1 MLQPTHTLVLTPE
14 NRHLTLRDS
23 IIGIDAE
30 HAAVIWQPERGSGV
44 YVTNIYAGDG
54 PLTPDDLV
62 ALHDGSIPTLES
74 MVQLMV
80 RHQLGKELSSEQV
93 DTMVIFLRS
102 LTGEL
107 PADYTAAPELPLA
120 E

>member
-1 MLQPTHTLVLTPE
+1 VTGEDADMHVFKVPSLRNVALT
-14 NRHLTLRDS
+14 
-23 IIGIDAE
+23 
-30 HAAVIWQPERGSGV
+30 
-44 YVTNIYAGDG
+44 G
-54 PLTPDDLV
+54 PY
-62 ALHDGSIPTLES
+62 LHDGSIPTMES

-80 RHQLGKELSSEQV
+80 RHQLGRELSSDQV

-107 PADYTAAPELPLA
+107 PSDYTAAPELPLA

>member
-1 MLQPTHTLVLTPE
+1 M
-14 NRHLTLRDS
+14 
-23 IIGIDAE
+23 
-30 HAAVIWQPERGSGV
+30 
-44 YVTNIYAGDG
+44 
-54 PLTPDDLV
+54 
-62 ALHDGSIPTLES
+62 ES